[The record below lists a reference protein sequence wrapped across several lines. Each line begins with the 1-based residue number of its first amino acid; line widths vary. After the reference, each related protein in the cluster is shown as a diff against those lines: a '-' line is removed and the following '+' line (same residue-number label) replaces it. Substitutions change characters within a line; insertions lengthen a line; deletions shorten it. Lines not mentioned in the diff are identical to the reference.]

1 MISKL
6 EDISFIRFE
15 KKIISRSQIIEF
27 EKKELQE
34 LKKVKKKIVDKY
46 VAAGGSVMEMD
57 RPKERNRLYQSSEEF
72 PGTLEKNNKIDFT

>member
-1 MISKL
+1 MSYADKLLEVKAKNKKYTDEMISKL

-34 LKKVKKKIVDKY
+34 LKK
-46 VAAGGSVMEMD
+46 
-57 RPKERNRLYQSSEEF
+57 
-72 PGTLEKNNKIDFT
+72 